1 MVSPPALDRSRLRH
15 IEVVGLGRRVVMLVL
30 IVDSGRVE
38 KRLVETAQ
46 DVAVEDLESLRR
58 LLNERV
64 ADERLSR
71 AELIL
76 DAMAD
81 EVAPGRR
88 TLFQTLAAA
97 IGEFVGDQTSERVWL
112 GGQAHI
118 AGPGAFD
125 GIETVRRV
133 YEALE
138 QQVLMLRML
147 QATIGGN
154 DQVAVVI
161 GSENTVEG
169 MEACSLV
176 TSAYLAGDASGSIG
190 VLGPTRMDY
199 LRAMAAVQAV
209 ARYLGDAFEGDG

>member
-1 MVSPPALDRSRLRH
+1 
-15 IEVVGLGRRVVMLVL
+15 VL

-38 KRLVETAQ
+38 KRLVETAEEISE
-46 DVAVEDLESLRR
+46 EDLEALRR
-58 LLNERV
+58 QLNERL
-64 ADERLSR
+64 ANERLSR
-71 AELIL
+71 AELVL
-76 DAMAD
+76 DAMSG
-81 EVAPGRR
+81 EVPPGRR
-88 TLFQTLAAA
+88 ALFQTLAAA
-97 IGEFVGDQTSERVWL
+97 IGQFVGDQTSERVWL
-112 GGQAHI
+112 GGQANI

-138 QQVLMLRML
+138 QQVLVLRML
-147 QATIGGN
+147 QATLGR
-154 DQVAVVI
+154 DAVSVVI

-209 ARYLGDAFEGDG
+209 ARYLGDAFEGNE

>member
-1 MVSPPALDRSRLRH
+1 
-15 IEVVGLGRRVVMLVL
+15 VVGLGRRVVMLVL

-38 KRLVETAQ
+38 KRLVETAE
-46 DVAVEDLESLRR
+46 DVSTEDLEELRR
-58 LLNERV
+58 QLNERL
-64 ADERLSR
+64 ATERLSR

-76 DAMAD
+76 DAMA
-81 EVAPGRR
+81 EAMPPERR
-88 TLFQTLAAA
+88 GLFQTLAAT
-97 IGEFVGDQTSERVWL
+97 IGQVVGDQTSERVWL
-112 GGQAHI
+112 GGQANI

-147 QATIGGN
+147 QATLRG
-154 DQVAVVI
+154 DDRVAVVI

-199 LRAMAAVQAV
+199 LRTMAAVQAV
-209 ARYLGDAFEGDG
+209 ARYLGDAFDGNG

>member
-1 MVSPPALDRSRLRH
+1 
-15 IEVVGLGRRVVMLVL
+15 
-30 IVDSGRVE
+30 
-38 KRLVETAQ
+38 LVETAEEISL
-46 DVAVEDLESLRR
+46 EDLEALRR
-58 LLNERV
+58 QLNERL
-64 ADERLSR
+64 ANERLSR

-76 DAMAD
+76 DAMAG
-81 EVAPGRR
+81 EVPPERR
-88 TLFQTLAAA
+88 ALFQTLAAA
-97 IGEFVGDQTSERVWL
+97 IGQFVGDQTSERIWL

-118 AGPGAFD
+118 AGPGAF
-125 GIETVRRV
+125 GIETVRQV

-138 QQVLMLRML
+138 QQVLVLRML
-147 QATIGGN
+147 QAALGR
-154 DQVAVVI
+154 DERVSVVI

-209 ARYLGDAFEGDG
+209 ARYLGDAFDGTGNG